1 MDRNTLLKEKIKAP
15 YVPKVSGS
23 GDWGNFNAYEDN
35 DDDADSIS
43 PSEDPF
49 ADW

>member
-1 MDRNTLLKEKIKAP
+1 MECSLKGKIKAP
-15 YVPKVSGS
+15 YIPKVSGS
-23 GDWGNFNAYEDN
+23 GDWGNFNAYEDK